1 MTARVIICCGS
12 GGVGKTTVSAALAA
26 RLARDGLRVAVLT
39 IDPAR
44 RLADSLGIGE
54 LTNTPRRVPIE
65 TVASANGGSLHAMML
80 DAKSTFDEL
89 VRRWSTDPHSAER
102 VLANRY
108 YQAASTRLGG
118 SHEYMAMERLL
129 QLWKGGDYDVV
140 VLDTPPTRHALDFLK
155 APDRMSGLMDQGVLR
170 WLVMPKSRG
179 GWRALEFGS
188 ETVARVLKRLI
199 GRGVVGEIAEFFD
212 AFRGLADRMRDRSIE
227 VRQLLRDPHTRFLLV
242 TSPAPTARAEAL
254 YFLDML
260 TKEQMPFGGFVV
272 NRTAIAPFHTL
283 SPETVP
289 QEAPADVN
297 LAQWTQARQA
307 LLQAHATRKE
317 LAAIH
322 TKAVQVLRAAGP
334 QGAPCWLVP
343 EQAEDLHDL
352 AGLLAL
358 GPHLPGEVWS
368 QS

>member
-1 MTARVIICCGS
+1 MSARVIICCGS

-26 RLARDGLRVAVLT
+26 RFAREGLRVAVLT

-54 LTNTPRRVPIE
+54 LTNTPRRVPLDRVVPDS
-65 TVASANGGSLHAMML
+65 TGHLDAMML
-80 DAKSTFDEL
+80 DAKSTFDEM
-89 VRRWSTDPHSAER
+89 VRRWSPDAESAER

-170 WLVMPKSRG
+170 WLVMPKTRG

-188 ETVARVLKRLI
+188 EAVARVLKRLV
-199 GRGVVGEIAEFFD
+199 GRGVIGEIAEFFD
-212 AFRGLADRMRDRSIE
+212 AFRGLADRMRDRSLE
-227 VRQLLRDPHTRFLLV
+227 VRNLLRDPHTRFLLV

-254 YFLDML
+254 YFLDVL
-260 TKEQMPFGGFVV
+260 KTEKMPFGGFVV
-272 NRTAIAPFHTL
+272 NRTATAPVHPLLASDLPEVPPDGL
-283 SPETVP
+283 SPD
-289 QEAPADVN
+289 AWSAC
-297 LAQWTQARQA
+297 RGA
-307 LLQAHATRKE
+307 LLEAHAARSE
-317 LAAIH
+317 QAAVH
-322 TKAVQVLRAAGP
+322 ADAVRILREAGP
-334 QGAPCWLVP
+334 RGAPCWLVP

-352 AGLLAL
+352 HGLVGL
-358 GPHLPGEVWS
+358 GPHLPADVWS

>member
-26 RLARDGLRVAVLT
+26 RLARDGRRVAVLT

-54 LTNTPRRVPIE
+54 LTNKPRRVPIE

-89 VRRWSTDPHSAER
+89 VRRWSPDSDSAER

-170 WLVMPKSRG
+170 WLVMPKGRG

-188 ETVARVLKRLI
+188 EAVARVLKRLV
-199 GRGVVGEIAEFFD
+199 GRGVIGEIAEFFD
-212 AFRGLADRMRDRSIE
+212 AFRGLADRMRDRSME

-242 TSPAPTARAEAL
+242 TSPAPTAREEAL
-254 YFLDML
+254 YFLDVL
-260 TKEQMPFGGFVV
+260 KKEQMPFGGFVV
-272 NRTAIAPFHTL
+272 NRTAIAPTHVL
-283 SPETVP
+283 SPDVISEVS
-289 QEAPADVN
+289 PADIPSQ
-297 LAQWTQARQA
+297 QWTRAREA
-307 LLQAHATRKE
+307 ILTAHAARKE
-317 LAAIH
+317 LAGVHAE
-322 TKAVQVLRAAGP
+322 AVRVLRKAGP
-334 QGAPCWLVP
+334 AGAPCWLVP

-358 GPHLPGEVWS
+358 GPHLPADVWT